1 MADISGTLGEVKF
14 YGTLAQKRLIMP
26 VITDAYEQTML
37 NSPAICRTMTIE
49 GLRATLPIASGVTV
63 HSQLDEFEHATSRN
77 AKLDNFDMKLYKD
90 TLFFDVSDEM
100 EIESA
105 ASKFGSMMT
114 WQQNQ
119 KSIALED
126 NLNKLIAAQLDT
138 TPQQYDGDGD
148 LGNWASVKPT
158 LAIGKMS
165 ASMGVNKPTAIVMGT
180 LAGEY
185 YVDAV
190 GDKVA
195 LANLNEWRN
204 AASIHPTLNIPVY
217 ISTDIDNLDASGNSQ
232 VFAVSNRT
240 PGVVSVISTIRAHE
254 GYNMET
260 GANQW
265 RYDVWRTPFSN
276 IRQNSDSKNL
286 GVMWGYMTES

>member
-1 MADISGTLGEVKF
+1 MADISGVLGEVKF

-63 HSQLDEFEHATSRN
+63 QSQLEEFEHAVSQN
-77 AKLDNFDMKLYKD
+77 AKLDNYDAKLLKD

-105 ASKFGSMMT
+105 ASKFGSMMS

-126 NLNKLIAAQLDT
+126 NLNQLIAAQLNT
-138 TPQQYDGDGD
+138 TPQLYNSGDA
-148 LGNWASVKPT
+148 GNWASIKPT
-158 LAIGKMS
+158 LAVGKM
-165 ASMGVNKPTAIVMGT
+165 AATMGANKPTAIVMGT

-195 LANLNEWRN
+195 LANLNEWRG
-204 AASIHPTLNIPVY
+204 AATMHPTLNIPVF
-217 ISTDIDNLDASGNSQ
+217 ISTDIDNLDGSGNKM
-232 VFAVSNRT
+232 VFGVSNRT
-240 PGVVSVISTIRAHE
+240 PGIVSLISTIRANS
-254 GYNMET
+254 GYNMEL
-260 GANQW
+260 GAKQW
-265 RYDVWRTPFSN
+265 RYDIWRTPFSN
-276 IRQNSDSKNL
+276 IRQTSDNLNL
-286 GVMWGYMTES
+286 GVIKAYMSES